1 MKKITSFLVN
11 LSLWRPGATLMRQL
25 RFPAKMTLITAA
37 FMLPVVWLAVAY
49 TQNKSEELDF
59 VAKERSGVR
68 YASAI
73 YPAIDKAGVWRQQVR
88 NVAFGEGGD
97 ATESR
102 SQFDAA
108 FKQLETLDAEL
119 GKTLGTSDK
128 FGQVRAAMQT
138 AQSASGTPEAVFQN
152 MIGLS
157 RALVSLLD
165 SVADGSGLALD
176 SDLASY
182 YLMSAALVRAPVI
195 IQGTVDLRGLGRSAL
210 KAGQITAENAAIMR
224 ETLAITAHELTIA
237 KIELAKVQKNAPDS
251 AKNLQ
256 VNATTATDDFLALV
270 RSTFAP
276 GQLQVTGDAPAYVNV
291 ANLTLQ
297 TQFAQVSKNLGVLDT
312 QLAERQASLQRSL
325 WLTLSISL
333 LGLALAGYLFM
344 GFYRSMAGG
353 FKILRRNLIN
363 ISMNDLRTKITG
375 NGRDEV
381 AGLLKELGNMQRALS
396 ETIAQVHE
404 ASDIVVASSIEIAQG
419 TQDLSARTE
428 AAAAA
433 LEQSSAALEQTTST
447 VQMTAESVKQ
457 ASQIA
462 VANATTASR
471 GGQVMQDVVKTMERI
486 QIASQKISD
495 IIGVIDG
502 IAFQTNILALN
513 AAVEAARAGEQGRG
527 FAVVASEVRALAGRS
542 AVAAKEIKTL
552 ISSSTEEV
560 ASGTSI
566 VRRAGDTMKEIVD
579 ATEHVKQLLDEVA
592 NGAREQSLGIAQI
605 GSAVQDLD
613 QNTQA
618 NAALVE
624 ETAASANALRSAAVR
639 MAAQVDEFRLPGHQF
654 SAPVEGIDVDAIID
668 GHRMWKVKLRDAIET
683 GEVVDVK
690 TLARDDCCALG
701 KWIYADGQRLRERL
715 SFSELVGRH
724 AHFHQVAAQVGELIN
739 QGRFVQAED
748 ALAPG
753 TPFSSATSSVVQVL
767 SAVKRLG
774 FH

>member
-1 MKKITSFLVN
+1 MKKLTTYLLN
-11 LSLWRPGATLMRQL
+11 LSFWRPGAALMRQL
-25 RFPAKMTLITAA
+25 RFPAKMTLISAA

-49 TQNKSEELDF
+49 THNKSEELDF

-73 YPAIDKAGVWRQQVR
+73 YPAIDKAGAWRQQVR
-88 NVAFGEGGD
+88 NAAFGEGGD

-119 GKTLGTSDK
+119 GKTLGTGDK

-138 AQSASGTPEAVFQN
+138 AQSANGTPEAVFQN

-165 SVADGSGLALD
+165 SVTDGSGLALD
-176 SDLASY
+176 PDLASY
-182 YLMSAALVRAPVI
+182 YLMSAALVRAPVV
-195 IQGTVDLRGLGRSAL
+195 IQGTVELRGLGRSAL
-210 KAGQITAENAAIMR
+210 KAGQITPENAAMMR
-224 ETLAITAHELTIA
+224 ESLAITAHELTTA

-256 VNATTATDDFLALV
+256 VNATTATDVFLALV

-276 GQLQVTGDAPAYVNV
+276 GQLQVAGDAPAYVNV
-291 ANLTLQ
+291 ANQTLQ

-312 QLAERQASLQRSL
+312 LLAERQARLQRSL

-363 ISMNDLRTKITG
+363 ISMSDLRTKITD

-381 AGLLKELGNMQRALS
+381 SGLLKELGNMQRALS
-396 ETIAQVHE
+396 ETITQVQE
-404 ASDIVVASSIEIAQG
+404 ASDTVVESSIEIAQG

-471 GGQVMQDVVKTMERI
+471 GGLVMQDVVKTMERI

-542 AVAAKEIKTL
+542 AAAAKEIKTL

-579 ATEHVKQLLDEVA
+579 ATEHVNQLLDEVA

-605 GSAVQDLD
+605 GAAVQDLD
-613 QNTQA
+613 HNTQA

-639 MAAQVDEFRLPGHQF
+639 MAAQVDEFRLPGHRP

-668 GHRMWKVKLRDAIET
+668 GHRMWKVKLRDAIEH
-683 GEVVDVK
+683 GDVVDVK
-690 TLARDDCCALG
+690 TLSRDDCCALG
-701 KWIYADGQRLRERL
+701 KWIYADGQRLRERP
-715 SFSELVGRH
+715 SFTELVGRH

-753 TPFSSATSSVVQVL
+753 TPFSSATSAVVQVL